1 MNHYPIAVCT
11 QCDWQQMHQVGCEH
25 GVAHWRA
32 SHTRDTG
39 HKTRIK
45 THREFADILW
55 TRDFIITNF
64 GKDAW
69 ELHHDSSKYKNCLKS
84 YDNGMFTLAE
94 IEEMFTEVNKVLQ
107 ESNA

>member
-1 MNHYPIAVCT
+1 MYQI
-11 QCDWQQMHQVGCEH
+11 GCEH

-55 TRDFIITNF
+55 TRDFIIGCF
-64 GKDAW
+64 GEEAW
-69 ELHHDSSKYKNCLKS
+69 QMTADYTDHASALKAYDSGL
-84 YDNGMFTLAE
+84 MTLAE
-94 IEEMFTEVNKVLQ
+94 IEEMRAMVYADSQAQKDH
-107 ESNA
+107 A